1 MLSSKKTTNYLFY
14 AYLILLTWGIL
25 FKFET
30 QLSYIPF
37 FYGPRILNLIP
48 FSEPLVVNG
57 DIVFAEMGFNLLV
70 FVPFG
75 VCLPLIKQ
83 NWSFW
88 KIIGCGFLLSF
99 LYESLQYI
107 LTIGMADVT
116 DLIFNTLGVGVGLLV
131 YLLFKKI
138 FKSKTRQWVNTIG
151 LVVIGLS
158 FIALIL
164 LFILGI

>member
-1 MLSSKKTTNYLFY
+1 M
-14 AYLILLTWGIL
+14 
-25 FKFET
+25 
-30 QLSYIPF
+30 
-37 FYGPRILNLIP
+37 IP

-70 FVPFG
+70 FIPFG
-75 VCLPLIKQ
+75 VCFPLIRKE
-83 NWSFW
+83 WSFW
-88 KIIGCGFLLSF
+88 KILGCGFLLSF

-116 DLIFNTLGVGVGLLV
+116 DLIFNTLGAGLGLLV

-138 FKSKTRQWVNTIG
+138 FKSKTRQWVNVVG
-151 LVVIGLS
+151 LAVIGLS
-158 FIALIL
+158 FIVLIL

>member
-1 MLSSKKTTNYLFY
+1 M
-14 AYLILLTWGIL
+14 
-25 FKFET
+25 
-30 QLSYIPF
+30 
-37 FYGPRILNLIP
+37 IP

-70 FVPFG
+70 FIPFG
-75 VCLPLIKQ
+75 VCLPLIREE
-83 NWSFW
+83 WSFR
-88 KIIGCGFLLSF
+88 KILGCGFLLSF

-131 YLLFKKI
+131 YLIFTKI
-138 FKSKTRQWVNTIG
+138 FKSKTRQWVNVVG
-151 LVVIGLS
+151 LAVIGLS
-158 FIALIL
+158 FIVLIL